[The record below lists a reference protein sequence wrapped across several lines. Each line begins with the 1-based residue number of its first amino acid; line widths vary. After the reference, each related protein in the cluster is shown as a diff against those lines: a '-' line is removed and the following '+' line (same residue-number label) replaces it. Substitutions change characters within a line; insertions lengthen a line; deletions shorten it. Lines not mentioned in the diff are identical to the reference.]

1 MPRLS
6 CSKLLGV
13 FKSKRLC
20 KKDGK
25 QWLEIKL
32 VRDGSRDGREG
43 GIRSCWEFVN
53 CGKNFDIYS
62 E

>member
-1 MPRLS
+1 MTFKKELKEERAIGLLEGCFPNTKKQMPRLS

-25 QWLEIKL
+25 Q
-32 VRDGSRDGREG
+32 
-43 GIRSCWEFVN
+43 
-53 CGKNFDIYS
+53 
-62 E
+62 